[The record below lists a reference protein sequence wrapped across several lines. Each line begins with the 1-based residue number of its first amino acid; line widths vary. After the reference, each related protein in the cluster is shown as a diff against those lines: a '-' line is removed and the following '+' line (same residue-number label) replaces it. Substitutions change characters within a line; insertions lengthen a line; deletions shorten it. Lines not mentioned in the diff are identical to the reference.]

1 MVKYIYKM
9 KKAIY
14 IICGVLGGI
23 FSLIVI
29 SGIVRFVLTQ
39 NDTIVLG
46 KNAPDVEN
54 MNYIVGSESFI
65 LKDGK
70 AEKDYVKGG
79 AVKNKLS
86 VFGEPVYG
94 DLDNDGD
101 VDAATYLVNDAGGSG
116 TFYYGVL
123 VMNNKGSFAATNA
136 MFLGD
141 RIDNTTLRIDDG
153 HAVFGFNTTAG
164 LDNKAKIPFIKK
176 TVWVNYDKAKNEI
189 GEWVKDF
196 EGESS
201 SVVK

>member
-1 MVKYIYKM
+1 M

-14 IICGVLGGI
+14 IICGVVGGI

-39 NDTIVLG
+39 NDTIIIG
-46 KNAPDVEN
+46 KNAPDAEN
-54 MNYIVGSESFI
+54 MNYIVGLENFT

-70 AEKDYVKGG
+70 AEKDYVKG
-79 AVKNKLS
+79 ATVKNKLA

-123 VMNNKGSFAATNA
+123 VINNKGTFNSTNA

-141 RIDNTTLRIDDG
+141 RITNASLRIDDG

-164 LDNKAKIPFIKK
+164 LDSKAKVASLKK
-176 TVWVNYDKAKNEI
+176 TVWVNFDKTKNEI

-196 EGESS
+196 EGESAGFN
-201 SVVK
+201 K

>member
-1 MVKYIYKM
+1 M

-14 IICGVLGGI
+14 IICGVVGGI

-39 NDTIVLG
+39 NDTIVIG

-54 MNYIVGSESFI
+54 MNYFVGSENFT

-70 AEKDYVKGG
+70 AEKDYIKGA
-79 AVKNKLS
+79 AVKNKLA

-123 VMNNKGSFAATNA
+123 VINNKGTFNSTNA

-141 RIDNTTLRIDDG
+141 RITNTSLRIDDG

-164 LDNKAKIPFIKK
+164 LDSKAKVVSLKK
-176 TVWVNYDKAKNEI
+176 TVWVNFDKTKNEI

-196 EGESS
+196 EGESAGFN
-201 SVVK
+201 K